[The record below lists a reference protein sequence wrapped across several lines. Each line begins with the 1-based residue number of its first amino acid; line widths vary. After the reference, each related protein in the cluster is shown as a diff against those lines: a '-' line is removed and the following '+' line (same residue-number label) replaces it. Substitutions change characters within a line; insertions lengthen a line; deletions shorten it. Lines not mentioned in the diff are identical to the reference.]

1 MRTRAWAGVLFLG
14 MGLGLLTAP
23 AVHALIT
30 RPYPLA
36 SVLDDG
42 TFILIAKVDALD
54 AGNLRMTLKADEHL
68 KGKGPFSKM
77 PVVLRGDADAVKEK
91 QPQQFLKRLAV
102 GLPLVLFVNQKDK
115 DYLALG
121 YTNGTWF
128 QMTGTK
134 PDDSESVRWNFTHL
148 EPYMRRAYKGT
159 TTELRAVVSKV
170 LAGKRKPPPFNAK
183 EMPGFGPELPAN
195 KPPEKPKG
203 QSRIKIHGGPLFG
216 VIALP
221 TLAGPL
227 AILAMLFPSL
237 FGGWKRWL
245 AVLSVVCTTSTIS
258 FAFWL
263 CAGFLKG
270 PLANP
275 LTQWLFQVGAI
286 FLCCAW
292 AWKRQQA
299 TENGAQP
306 LPAPGRTELIMLLVF
321 SLIGVIVLIA
331 GKMWFRVDLI
341 KNQLWLLVGIISA
354 GAVVATAYLALLL
367 RRGKGQPGL
376 TREVVM
382 LSTMTLL
389 AIAVTFTQQTS
400 GSGLGAVPTTAT
412 SAGELLWTF
421 DLKSRGMIASAP
433 LVAGDVTYVGITH
446 EGAFGTSAGAIHCL
460 DSRTGQQRWSTLK
473 SIKMGPI
480 SLSTPCLVNGRL
492 YIGEGFHENRNCQLR
507 CLEAATGKLLWA
519 FPTASHVEASPS
531 VVDGRVYFGAGDDG
545 IFCVNAGTGKEVW
558 HFPGLHVD
566 STPLVD
572 KGFVYA
578 GSGVGDVVKTTAIV
592 CLDAGTGEKKWQQPL
607 KLPAWGAPSGPA
619 TWFTSASATA
629 GSTPA
634 TTSSPRA
641 P

>member
-1 MRTRAWAGVLFLG
+1 
-14 MGLGLLTAP
+14 
-23 AVHALIT
+23 
-30 RPYPLA
+30 
-36 SVLDDG
+36 
-42 TFILIAKVDALD
+42 
-54 AGNLRMTLKADEHL
+54 
-68 KGKGPFSKM
+68 M

-134 PDDSESVRWNFTHL
+134 PDDSESVRRNFTHL

-159 TTELRAVVSKV
+159 TTELRAMVSEV

-183 EMPGFGPELPAN
+183 EMPGFGPELPAD

-263 CAGFLKG
+263 CAGFLRAPG
-270 PLANP
+270 QSPDA
-275 LTQWLFQVGAI
+275 VAI
-286 FLCCAW
+286 SGRDFSLLRW
-292 AWKRQQA
+292 AWKRQH

-306 LPAPGRTELIMLLVF
+306 LPAPWTHRADHA
-321 SLIGVIVLIA
+321 A
-331 GKMWFRVDLI
+331 GLQPDRRDRAHRGQDVVSRRPGQEPALAAGQHHRRV
-341 KNQLWLLVGIISA
+341 
-354 GAVVATAYLALLL
+354 AVVATGYLALLL
-367 RRGKGQPGL
+367 RRGKGQPGV

-382 LSTMTLL
+382 LSAMTLL

-400 GSGLGAVPTTAT
+400 GSSLGAVPTTAA
-412 SAGELLWTF
+412 SAGGLVWTF

-446 EGAFGTSAGAIHCL
+446 DGDFSTGAGAIYCL
-460 DSRTGQQRWSTLK
+460 DSRTGQERWSTLK

-507 CLEAATGKLLWA
+507 CLEADTGKLLWA

-545 IFCVNAGTGKEVW
+545 IFCVDAGTGKEVW

-607 KLPAWGAPSGPA
+607 KLPAW
-619 TWFTSASATA
+619 
-629 GSTPA
+629 
-634 TTSSPRA
+634 SPRA
-641 P
+641 SRRPGLLRHRQRPAQRQRRRQARRGRDRGQGRNGRRGLALHGEGRRPVPAGGGRRAQPGLLWFA